1 MYLYVVCFAQQN
13 KSHYIP
19 TAGYSGQSFELVLQS
34 TNDTL
39 RCWLAL
45 IWPCAQLL
53 EEEINGKLGRVFNL

>member
-13 KSHYIP
+13 KSHSIP

-39 RCWLAL
+39 LDGMLVVGVPIQACL
-45 IWPCAQLL
+45 QM
-53 EEEINGKLGRVFNL
+53 VHY